1 MNRELEVSVFA
12 ADWSVR
18 ILLSWSLGIG
28 FLNRFFTLRY
38 VYFVYGENTDFH
50 RGSFRTDPPIAYLII
65 FYHGFARSSDRSG
78 YSHRHETLN
87 LEVFRHPGNLNLGEF
102 SLMPLCIEWTR
113 IVLRSGLV
121 LLSLI
126 LKKRFLGWLDS
137 CGESPHY
144 LMLMHS
150 YILPFGV
157 LLRTLNAFQRPW
169 CFLSQGK
176 LNHLKQDLIFQL
188 THFKALLFPN
198 LAQTFIH

>member
-1 MNRELEVSVFA
+1 M
-12 ADWSVR
+12 
-18 ILLSWSLGIG
+18 
-28 FLNRFFTLRY
+28 
-38 VYFVYGENTDFH
+38 
-50 RGSFRTDPPIAYLII
+50 
-65 FYHGFARSSDRSG
+65 
-78 YSHRHETLN
+78 
-87 LEVFRHPGNLNLGEF
+87 FRHPGNLNLGEF

-157 LLRTLNAFQRPW
+157 LPRTLNAFQRPW

-176 LNHLKQDLIFQL
+176 LNHSKQDLIFQL
-188 THFKALLFPN
+188 TRFEALLFPN
-198 LAQTFIH
+198 LAQTFFHWNLGCDSFHKRLIYCLIKAWLLGSHARNLLNLNTCLLESAQLIG